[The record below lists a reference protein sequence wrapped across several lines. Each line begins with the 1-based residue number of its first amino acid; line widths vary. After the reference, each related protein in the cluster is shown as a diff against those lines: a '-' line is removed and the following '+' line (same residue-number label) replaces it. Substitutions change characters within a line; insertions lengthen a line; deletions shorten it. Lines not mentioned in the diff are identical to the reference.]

1 MLCVCLV
8 CEQTQ
13 ILYRYFLRGRCIFCS
28 TTEYQSWSNLPR
40 LRYSLALEHRTEHG
54 VVVESNPRKANV
66 WSHEIVE
73 NSGSVFRSKKQR
85 FHKSGIGTR
94 FWEQFR
100 IWESELQNLHDC
112 IHENPRVFF
121 VVKSFPKQRFSVV
134 SWAKAMQNPQK
145 FSPAAL
151 SLLFSLRSPGFEQ
164 ISLTSPGSE
173 DTPPPPPLPQSNI
186 HEFLAL

>member
-13 ILYRYFLRGRCIFCS
+13 WHGRCIFCS

-94 FWEQFR
+94 FWEQFK

-112 IHENPRVFF
+112 IQCFCSEILPKTTIFGCF
-121 VVKSFPKQRFSVV
+121 LSQSDAEPPKIFACGAFPPIF
-134 SWAKAMQNPQK
+134 P
-145 FSPAAL
+145 
-151 SLLFSLRSPGFEQ
+151 
-164 ISLTSPGSE
+164 
-173 DTPPPPPLPQSNI
+173 
-186 HEFLAL
+186 